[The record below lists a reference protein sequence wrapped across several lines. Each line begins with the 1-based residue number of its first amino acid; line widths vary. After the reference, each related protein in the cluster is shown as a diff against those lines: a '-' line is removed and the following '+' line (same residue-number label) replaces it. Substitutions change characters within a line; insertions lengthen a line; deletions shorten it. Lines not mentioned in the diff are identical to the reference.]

1 MPEKQLVEYV
11 VGIVSRE
18 QQNDSSKDTGHVFQ
32 KTHTTMAVSDDD
44 IERKKVTSFSAS
56 SMVNDTVHLQT
67 SYDESPSNLLRSAF
81 CFVDTIKV
89 RASVFRLLGGAA
101 PEIIAHLMF
110 PQLPPRK
117 INLSCMNT
125 SITWVESSLYLR
137 DDR

>member
-1 MPEKQLVEYV
+1 MTLVKTLD
-11 VGIVSRE
+11 I
-18 QQNDSSKDTGHVFQ
+18 FQ